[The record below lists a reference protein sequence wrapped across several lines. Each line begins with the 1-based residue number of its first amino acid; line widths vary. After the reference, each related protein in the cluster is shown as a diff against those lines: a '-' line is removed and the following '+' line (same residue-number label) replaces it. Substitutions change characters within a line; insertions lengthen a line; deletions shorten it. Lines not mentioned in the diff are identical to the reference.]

1 MAEETI
7 QILNLKVQ
15 GAESVADLRN
25 NVTEL
30 KKALKEAEEQ
40 SNTPEG
46 WAKYQETLEVLK
58 QNQNALKDAMYATSG
73 SLEDVKKSALGASTS
88 YNSLVNK
95 MAELKRQFR
104 STTDEVERAKLGT
117 RINLLNSELKRLDEL
132 QGNFQRNVGNYQSAF
147 KGLGDNIDAFRKG
160 LGAATGGLRGMK
172 DGAEALAKSPFIAT
186 FTILVSLVMK
196 LADAVKDDEKATAA
210 LKKGMEALQPVM
222 DFLSG
227 ILDKIVDVLV
237 DIIGKVSEFL
247 GSSGIINK
255 VIKGVMGV
263 GNSILQFIISPF
275 KGIVAAIKV
284 FQEQGVKGL
293 GNAAKAFGN
302 EMKSGV
308 SFRENFQAGQTIAD
322 TMISGMG
329 SRKKKAKETGKE
341 IGKEIGK
348 GVADGLVEELDG
360 ILDKINDA
368 WEKKLNERQKLHEK
382 RQKEIADYN
391 KEQAEKF
398 QEEQEAE
405 ADAVADAWLESYH
418 KQEEEAKKLAEAK
431 KALLKGVASSTSD
444 ILGSIADLYEK
455 DEEGAKKNAEKVKAL
470 RIAAATIDTISGA
483 IGAFMQASATYPPPY
498 GQILGAIE
506 AAAITAAGVA
516 NIAKMKATSVTDG
529 NANANTTISAKTS
542 APTLTPNVTNVRS
555 VTSASEEDRLNRMAS
570 DQRVYIL
577 ADDIQASQNQIKT
590 QVAESSF

>member
-1 MAEETI
+1 MSEETI

-95 MAELKRQFR
+95 MADLKREFR
-104 STTDEVERAKLGT
+104 STGDEARRMQLGQQINEINDKLK
-117 RINLLNSELKRLDEL
+117 EMDAL

-147 KGLGDNIDAFRKG
+147 KGWAEKVDVLKKSLEAGTKG
-160 LGAATGGLRGMK
+160 LGGLK
-172 DGAEALAKSPFIAT
+172 DGMDGIAKSPAIAS
-186 FTILVSLVMK
+186 FGLIVSLVMK

-237 DIIGKVSEFL
+237 DIIGRVSQFL
-247 GSSGIINK
+247 GSSGLINQIIR
-255 VIKGVMGV
+255 GVMGV
-263 GNSILQFIISPF
+263 GNAILKFVIAPF
-275 KGIVAAIKV
+275 KGIIEAIKV
-284 FQEQGVKGL
+284 FKEQGIG
-293 GNAAKAFGN
+293 GFRDAAKAFGQ

-308 SFRENFQAGQTIAD
+308 SFKENFQTGQTIAD
-322 TMISGMG
+322 TILSGVS
-329 SRKKKAKETGKE
+329 SRKKKAKETGKQV
-341 IGKEIGK
+341 GKEIG
-348 GVADGLVEELDG
+348 AGLVEGLNE
-360 ILDKINDA
+360 ILDKIDKD
-368 WEKKLNERQKLHEK
+368 WQKRLDDRQKLHEK

-391 KEQAEKF
+391 KEQAKKF
-398 QEEQEAE
+398 EEEQEAE
-405 ADAVADAWLESYH
+405 AEAVADAWLESYH

-444 ILGSIADLYEK
+444 ILGSIADMYEA
-455 DEEGAKKNAEKVKAL
+455 DEEGAKKNAEKIKAL

-483 IGAFMQASATYPPPY
+483 IGAFMQASASYPPPY

-506 AAAITAAGVA
+506 AATITATGVA

-529 NANANTTISAKTS
+529 NANADTTISAKTS
-542 APTLTPNVTNVRS
+542 APTLTPSVTNVRS